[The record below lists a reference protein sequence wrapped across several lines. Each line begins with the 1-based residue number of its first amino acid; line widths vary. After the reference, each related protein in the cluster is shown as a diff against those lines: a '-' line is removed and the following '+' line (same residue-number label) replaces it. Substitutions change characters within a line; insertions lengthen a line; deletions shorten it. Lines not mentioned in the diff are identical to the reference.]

1 MRDDLLEGL
10 VAGGRDLG
18 VDLQPEQAEKLLKYL
33 ALLSQWGRVYNLT
46 AIRDPQEGLTQH
58 LLDCLAVVPALR
70 AHRPQGGRLLDVG
83 SGAGLPGVVIAT
95 VCPEWQVTCVDT
107 VAKKMAFV
115 QQAAGQLGLV
125 GFSAVHARVESLP
138 GPFDVIT
145 ARAFA
150 ALPDLVSWS
159 SQALAPEGVW
169 MAMKGRDPVE
179 ERAALPSQ
187 IDVFHVEPLRVPGLV
202 AERCLVWMRLRKQA
216 G

>member
-1 MRDDLLEGL
+1 MAVDLLADLEAGARELGL
-10 VAGGRDLG
+10 YLS
-18 VDLQPEQAEKLLKYL
+18 PEQSARLLKYL

-58 LLDCLAVVPALR
+58 LLDCLAVIPPLR
-70 AHRPQGGRLLDVG
+70 THRPQGGRLLDVG
-83 SGAGLPGVVIAT
+83 SGAGLPGVVIAV

-115 QQAAGQLGLV
+115 QQAAGQLGLT

-159 SQALAPEGVW
+159 AQALAPEGVW
-169 MAMKGRDPVE
+169 MAMKGRDPVD
-179 ERAALPSQ
+179 ERTALPSS

-202 AERCLVWMRLRKQA
+202 AERCLVWMRPRA
-216 G
+216 AVT

>member
-1 MRDDLLEGL
+1 MSDRLREGL
-10 VAGGRDLG
+10 DAGARALGLDLRPA
-18 VDLQPEQAEKLLKYL
+18 QSEQLLKYL

-46 AIRDPQEGLTQH
+46 AIRDPQEGLAHH

-70 AHRPQGGRLLDVG
+70 ARCPGGGRLLDVG
-83 SGAGLPGVVIAT
+83 AGAGLPGVVIAA

-115 QQAAGQLGLV
+115 QQAVGQLGLS
-125 GFSAVHARVESLP
+125 GLSAIHARVESLP
-138 GPFDVIT
+138 GPYDAIT

-150 ALPDLVSWS
+150 ALTDLVSWS
-159 SQALAPEGVW
+159 AQALAPNGLW

-179 ERAALPSQ
+179 ERAALPAQ
-187 IDVFHVEPLRVPGLV
+187 IDVFHVEPLQVPGLN
-202 AERCLVWMRLRKQA
+202 AERCLVWMRPRKQA

>member
-1 MRDDLLEGL
+1 MRGDLLEGL
-10 VAGGRDLG
+10 VAGARDLR
-18 VDLQPEQAEKLLKYL
+18 VDLQPEQSEKLLKYL

-70 AHRPQGGRLLDVG
+70 AHCPRGGRLLDVG

-159 SQALAPEGVW
+159 SQALAPEGIW

-187 IDVFHVEPLRVPGLV
+187 VDVFHVEPLRVPGLV

>member
-1 MRDDLLEGL
+1 MAVDLLADLEAGARELGL
-10 VAGGRDLG
+10 DLS
-18 VDLQPEQAEKLLKYL
+18 PEQSARLLKYL
-33 ALLSQWGRVYNLT
+33 ALLSRRGRVYNLT

-58 LLDCLAVVPALR
+58 LLDCLAVIPSLR
-70 AHRPQGGRLLDVG
+70 AHRPLGGRLLDVG
-83 SGAGLPGVVIAT
+83 SGAGLPGVVIAV

-115 QQAAGQLGLV
+115 QQAAGQLGLT

-159 SQALAPEGVW
+159 AQALAPEGVW
-169 MAMKGRDPVE
+169 MAMKGRNPVD
-179 ERAALPSQ
+179 ERTALPSS

-202 AERCLVWMRLRKQA
+202 ADRCLVWMRPRA
-216 G
+216 AAT